1 MPSLRIDRLLPGS
14 ALACILLSTLAAQT
28 QSRDLA
34 GIAHVAFR
42 VSNLERSRDF
52 YHKLGFEQAFEF
64 DDQGKTSVS
73 FIKINDRQFIELYPR
88 KDDTQPL
95 GLMHICFVTDNID
108 SVHSAY
114 LKQQLQPTESKKA
127 RAGNLLFLLHD
138 PEGHL
143 LEYTQ
148 YMPDSLHSKSH
159 GEHLGEHRVSEH
171 LVRAS
176 AAADNISSQRAFFVS
191 KLGFAGGPAPTIL
204 RLAGSSGDEV
214 ELQSPAERP
223 RIAFRVASLRRSA
236 KELRRRGFPV
246 HKDHHAVEIADPDGA
261 LLIFTSRR

>member
-1 MPSLRIDRLLPGS
+1 MPSLRLDRLLLGS
-14 ALACILLSTLAAQT
+14 ALALLLLSAIAGCAQ
-28 QSRDLA
+28 SPELA

-42 VSNLERSRDF
+42 VSDLEKSREF
-52 YHKLGFEQAFEF
+52 YQKLGFEQAFAF
-64 DDQGKTSVS
+64 DDQGKTSVA

-95 GLMHICFVTDNID
+95 GLMHICFGTDNID

-114 LKQQLQPTESKKA
+114 VKQQLQPTESKKA

-148 YMPDSLHSKSH
+148 YMPDSLHSKSR
-159 GEHLGEHRVSEH
+159 GQHLGARRISQH

-176 AAADNISSQRAFFVS
+176 AASDNISSQRAFFVL
-191 KLGFAGGPAPTIL
+191 KLGFADGPAPTIL
-204 RLAGSSGDEV
+204 RLAGNSGDEV
-214 ELQSPAERP
+214 ELQSSTAKP
-223 RIAFRVASLRRSA
+223 RIVFAVASVRRA
-236 KELRRRGFPV
+236 ARELRRRGFPI
-246 HKDHHAVEIADPDGA
+246 HKERRAVEIADPDGA
-261 LLIFTSRR
+261 VLVFTSTP